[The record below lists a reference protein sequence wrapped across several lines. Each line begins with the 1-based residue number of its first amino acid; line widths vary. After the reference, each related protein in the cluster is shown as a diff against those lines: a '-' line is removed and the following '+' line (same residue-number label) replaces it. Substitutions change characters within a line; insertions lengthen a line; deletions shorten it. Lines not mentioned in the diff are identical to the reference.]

1 MPGRLLLLDTGVE
14 HGGDGIISGLKPRN
28 AGTPKVPMAL
38 DKIRI
43 KDEAMAGHQRKVILR
58 SISSFPAPRIS
69 PISSSSEL
77 MERKLAEISRYA

>member
-1 MPGRLLLLDTGVE
+1 
-14 HGGDGIISGLKPRN
+14 
-28 AGTPKVPMAL
+28 MAL
-38 DKIRI
+38 EKIRM
-43 KDEAMAGHQRKVILR
+43 KDEAMAGITSGKVILR